1 MKIRKFP
8 WKTYK
13 EALAW
18 NYDKGLDEQICCRY
32 GRNDPQ
38 GNAGRRHDCQ
48 RRYTAKAVLQ
58 TVMRLKPTEEQLQQ
72 IYRDSII

>member
-18 NYDKGLDEQICCRY
+18 NYDKGLDEQSVADMSEMILK
-32 GRNDPQ
+32 GMQD
-38 GNAGRRHDCQ
+38 AGMTCQ
-48 RRYTAKAVLQ
+48 RRYSKSSSSDCYETETYRRADIADLQ
-58 TVMRLKPTEEQLQQ
+58 KSM
-72 IYRDSII
+72 I